1 MKLII
6 AEKPELGKS
15 IARAVAGAPAGVR
28 LPYEGR
34 GYRVVSC
41 IGHLLEYE
49 EPSDIDRDRYG
60 DRNDLSVLPIL
71 LRPWPLKVP
80 PQKADALK
88 EIGRGLAE
96 CDGVIHAGDPD
107 DEGQLLVDEVLD
119 HFGYEGPVQRV
130 YINDNLEKNIRRA
143 FERLRDNDECRGD
156 GRAAQARR
164 IADFC
169 FGINESRLMSAKT
182 GGAAISL
189 GRVQTPTL
197 GLVVRRDEEIMGHTA
212 VMYHIARATLS
223 IDGRDVEFTFKP
235 DKDILDPDSGKL
247 VDRAAA
253 QEALDELAEIAS
265 GTLECKVE
273 RKRYPAPLPYNLTDL
288 TADMSKRHKMSA
300 KAVLDATQTLRERHR
315 AITYNRSDC
324 NYLPTEAWGEA
335 PAVLGA
341 AMRNIGADWDL
352 DFSIK
357 GRCFDDASI
366 TAHTGIIP
374 QETEVDAAAL
384 GKYERSVYT
393 AIAER
398 YAMQF
403 AGDAE
408 GRVST
413 AEIRVAHG
421 VFSHRAGVIDEQ
433 GWRSIRADGDVEKGL
448 QDGWLEEGTCA
459 WSFKGSS
466 IEEKK
471 TKPRPRYT
479 EGTLM
484 KDMASIAKYVSD
496 PETRRILKEKDAGKK
511 GEHGGIGTSATRAK
525 TIETLKLRGYVESAN
540 GKLVSTN
547 LGRAVY
553 HACPDDI
560 NGADLTAKWYLMCE
574 EVRAGRADVYSVS
587 ESVVE
592 TFNSHRDTAYEGVSF
607 ARGEEVAKCPLC
619 GKRVMDRGPKAR
631 TVSCESVRGH
641 MEGDKYVEDD
651 PGCGFFLWKTSA
663 GKKLTT
669 AQLKKLI
676 TDGSTDWISGFKS
689 KKGSTFSA
697 KLHLEGPGEIRFE
710 YKPRKGGPQR

>member
-15 IARAVAGAPAGVR
+15 IARAVAGAKEDVR

-49 EPSDIDRDRYG
+49 EPADIDRDRYG

-71 LRPWPLKVP
+71 IRPWPLKVP
-80 PQKADALK
+80 SQKADALE

-130 YINDNLEKNIRRA
+130 YINDNLDKNIRRA
-143 FERLRDNDECRGD
+143 FERMRDNDECRGD

-197 GLVVRRDEEIMGHTA
+197 GLVVRRDEEILGHAA
-212 VMYHIARATLS
+212 VMYHIARAVLS
-223 IDGRDVEFTFKP
+223 VDGREAEFTFKP
-235 DKDILDPDSGKL
+235 DKDVLDHESGKMT
-247 VDRAAA
+247 DRSVA
-253 QEALDELAEIAS
+253 QEALDELAAAAS

-300 KAVLDATQTLRERHR
+300 KAVLDATQTLRERHH

-324 NYLPTEAWGEA
+324 NYLPTEAWAEA

-341 AMRNIGADWDL
+341 AIRNLAADWPL

-374 QETEVDAAAL
+374 QETEVDVAAL
-384 GKYERSVYT
+384 GKYERFVYT
-393 AIAER
+393 AIVER

-403 AGDAE
+403 AGDAKGRLSVSE
-408 GRVST
+408 VRVS
-413 AEIRVAHG
+413 HG
-421 VFSHRAGVIDEQ
+421 SFSHRAGAVDDA
-433 GWRSIRADGDVEKGL
+433 GWRSIRADGEVEKGL
-448 QDGWLEEGTCA
+448 QAGWIDEGKHS
-459 WSFKGSS
+459 WELRGSS

-496 PETRRILKEKDAGKK
+496 PETRRVLKEKDAGKK

-587 ESVVE
+587 ESVVQ

-607 ARGEEVAKCPLC
+607 ARGEEVARCPIC
-619 GKRVMDRGPKAR
+619 GKRVMDRSPKSP
-631 TVSCESVRGH
+631 TVSCESVHGH
-641 MEGDKYVEDD
+641 MQEGEYIEDD
-651 PGCGFFLWKTSA
+651 PGCGFFLWKKVA
-663 GKKLTT
+663 GKKLST
-669 AQLKKLI
+669 AQLRKLI
-676 TDGSTDWISGFKS
+676 TEGSTDMISGFKS

-697 KLHLEGPGEIRFE
+697 KLRLEGPGAVRFE
-710 YKPRKGGPQR
+710 FKPREGGSKR